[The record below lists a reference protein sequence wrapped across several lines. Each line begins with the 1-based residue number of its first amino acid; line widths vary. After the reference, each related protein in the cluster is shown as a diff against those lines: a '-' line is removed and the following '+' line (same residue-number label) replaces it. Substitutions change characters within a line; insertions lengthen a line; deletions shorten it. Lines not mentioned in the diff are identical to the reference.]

1 MRRTVMLLLFISV
14 CLVGISYAAEAPKA
28 SQEVSPVRPKVSQE
42 LSPKASQKV
51 RMSGPK
57 RMIALRVRMRTLW
70 EDHIAWTRNYII
82 STLADLPDADKVAER
97 LLKNQDEIGNV
108 IKPFYGDEAGKK
120 LSSLLRDHILIAAE
134 VVKAAKTGNQKDM
147 DKARE
152 KWLKNAD
159 DIAVF
164 LSGANPN
171 LPRKALEDMLR
182 KHLEFTTQEVT
193 ARLKKDWAADIDAYD
208 KGQMHILN
216 FSDVLTAGIIK
227 QFPGRFKD

>member
-1 MRRTVMLLLFISV
+1 MRRTWLTAILLLFVSV
-14 CLVGISYAAEAPKA
+14 CLVGISSAAEAPKA
-28 SQEVSPVRPKVSQE
+28 SQEVSPKVSPKVSQ
-42 LSPKASQKV
+42 KG
-51 RMSGPK
+51 RMSGPQ

-82 STLADLPDADKVAER
+82 STLADLPDTDKVAER

-208 KGQMHILN
+208 KGHMHILN
-216 FSDVLTAGIIK
+216 FSDLLMAGIVK
-227 QFPGRFKD
+227 QFPDRFR

>member
-1 MRRTVMLLLFISV
+1 MRRTWLTAILLLFVSV

-28 SQEVSPVRPKVSQE
+28 SPKVSPKVSQ
-42 LSPKASQKV
+42 KVSQKG

-208 KGQMHILN
+208 KGHMHILN

-227 QFPGRFKD
+227 QFPDRFR

>member
-1 MRRTVMLLLFISV
+1 MRRTWLTAILLLFVSV
-14 CLVGISYAAEAPKA
+14 CLVGISSAAEAPKA
-28 SQEVSPVRPKVSQE
+28 SPKVSPKVSQ
-42 LSPKASQKV
+42 KVSQKG

-208 KGQMHILN
+208 KGHMHILN
-216 FSDVLTAGIIK
+216 FSDLLMAGIVK
-227 QFPGRFKD
+227 QFPDRFR